1 MPLLIRVQASLA
13 VGITT
18 LMGLMMND
26 DSMTQSPASGHGAH
40 FGHCTLTRKQYV
52 GNRLENNKEFGW
64 SFEKRLKSLS
74 D

>member
-26 DSMTQSPASGHGAH
+26 DSMTTVSSRLDHGAQFWRLH
-40 FGHCTLTRKQYV
+40 SSRKQYV

-64 SFEKRLKSLS
+64 YSRN